1 MATSGDIDLRAD
13 CARCV
18 GLCCVALAFSRSAD
32 FAFDKAAGDPCRNLL
47 ADHRCAVHAGLRSQ
61 GMAGCTTY
69 DCFGAGQHVT
79 EATFAG
85 RTWRDG
91 ADTAAAMFAAFGV
104 MRRLHEALWY
114 LNAARALDLPRA
126 LARQVRLLIS
136 RVEEAS
142 AASAPDLAGVD
153 VDAVWAEMAEAALRA
168 SAHIRASA
176 PGPRVEFRGADLAG
190 ADLRGADLRGANLRG
205 AAMIGADLRGARLHR
220 ADVIGADLR
229 GADVR
234 GTDLADVLFLTQP
247 QVAAATGDARTA
259 LPGGFARPGHW

>member
-1 MATSGDIDLRAD
+1 
-13 CARCV
+13 V
-18 GLCCVALAFSRSAD
+18 GLCCVALAFARSAD

-47 ADHRCAVHAGLRSQ
+47 ADHRCAIHTDLRAT

-79 EATFAG
+79 GTTFAG

-91 ADTAAAMFAAFGV
+91 PDTGAAMFAAFGV

-114 LNAARALDLPRA
+114 LACARALDLPRE
-126 LARQVRLLIS
+126 LAGEVRRLRS
-136 RVEEAS
+136 RIEGATTGS
-142 AASAPDLAGVD
+142 AADLAALD
-153 VDAVWAEMAEAALRA
+153 VDGLWADMADLALRA
-168 SAHIRASA
+168 SAHTRARVR
-176 PGPRVEFRGADLAG
+176 GPRPEHRGADLVG

-205 AAMIGADLRGARLHR
+205 AAVIGADLRGARLHR

-247 QVAAATGDARTA
+247 QLAAATGDSQTRIPDGLT
-259 LPGGFARPGHW
+259 LPAHW